1 MKSSNQPTQ
10 SNQQNQ
16 QKRLRGAAY
25 SDAMGDR
32 IINALR
38 ELGTTRSVLKA
49 LNLADSTYY
58 RWLRENPELNVR
70 AEIAKVEYR
79 SLQDEESIRLAKE
92 WIQKLLLEG
101 DITIKETVKQVLIKD
116 QIFEIYETSKTIRPC
131 PSWVIDRI
139 LGMSELNPVQF
150 AASPKFMHEID
161 RTGDDAD

>member
-1 MKSSNQPTQ
+1 MKSSNPQTQ
-10 SNQQNQ
+10 SNQQDR
-16 QKRLRGAAY
+16 QKRPRGAAY

-38 ELGTTRSVLKA
+38 ELGTTRSVLEA
-49 LNLADSTYY
+49 LNLAHSTYY

-70 AEIAKVEYR
+70 AEIAKVEFR

-92 WIQKLLLEG
+92 WIKKLLLEG
-101 DITIKETVKQVLIKD
+101 DVTIKKTVRQVVVRD
-116 QIFEIYETSKTIRPC
+116 QVIEIHETSKSIRAC

-161 RTGDDAD
+161 RTGDDVD

>member
-1 MKSSNQPTQ
+1 MKNSNRESQIDE
-10 SNQQNQ
+10 NLQ

-25 SDAMGDR
+25 SNAMGDR

-38 ELGTTRSVLKA
+38 ELGTTRSVLNA
-49 LNLADSTYY
+49 LGLADSTYY
-58 RWLRENPELNVR
+58 RWLRENPSLHVR

-79 SLQDEESIRLAKE
+79 SLQDEQSIQQAKN
-92 WIQKLLLEG
+92 WIKKLLLEG
-101 DITIKETVKQVLIKD
+101 DVTIKKTVRQVVIRE
-116 QIFEIYETSKTIRPC
+116 QVVEIHETSKIIRPC

-161 RTGDDAD
+161 RTGDDN

>member
-1 MKSSNQPTQ
+1 MPNSNPQARI
-10 SNQQNQ
+10 NQQDRH
-16 QKRLRGAAY
+16 KRVRGSAY
-25 SDAMGDR
+25 SEAMGDR

-38 ELGTTRSVLKA
+38 ELGTTRSVLEA
-49 LNLADSTYY
+49 LNLAHSTYY

-79 SLQDEESIRLAKE
+79 SLQDEQSIQQAKD
-92 WIQKLLLEG
+92 WIKKLLLEG
-101 DITIKETVKQVLIKD
+101 DVTIKKTVRQVVIRE
-116 QIFEIYETSKTIRPC
+116 QVVEIHETSKTIRPC

-161 RTGDDAD
+161 RTGDDD